1 MQLDDISVKVAEID
15 ARSKS
20 NVHRI
25 DRLEQRQDETDKLV
39 TSVQLLAQ
47 RMGTVEGDVS
57 EIKSTVTELASKPA
71 KRWDGLVEKIIWLV
85 AGGIIAYVA
94 ASIGLPL

>member
-1 MQLDDISVKVAEID
+1 MDDISVKVAEID

-25 DRLEQRQDETDKLV
+25 DRLEQRQDEADKLV

-57 EIKSTVTELASKPA
+57 DIKTTVNELASKPA
-71 KRWDGLVEKIIWLV
+71 KRWDGLVEKIIWLI

-94 ASIGLPL
+94 ASVGLPL

>member
-1 MQLDDISVKVAEID
+1 MDDISVKVAEID

-47 RMGTVEGDVS
+47 RMGTVEETVGD
-57 EIKSTVTELASKPA
+57 IKSTVNELASKPA
-71 KRWDGLVEKIIWLV
+71 KRWDGLVEKIIWLLV
-85 AGGIIAYVA
+85 GGIIVFA
-94 ASIGLPL
+94 ASHIGLPL